1 MKHYLNVSYEDRDLA
16 KKLGARWD
24 PSVKRWYCPANSPLA
39 KIFTWRKVAHSAPNK
54 SSKTGLKTSDSVSQ
68 EKQMMPQIKKVRH
81 LSKHTVGSQPVKT
94 VKPSQPQNLELFIA
108 A

>member
-1 MKHYLNVSYEDRDLA
+1 MKHYLDVSYEDRDLA

-39 KIFTWRKVAHSAPNK
+39 KIFTWRKAAHVNA
-54 SSKTGLKTSDSVSQ
+54 KTLRKASQ
-68 EKQMMPQIKKVRH
+68 AKQNMPQIKDVHH
-81 LSKHTVGSQPVKT
+81 LSKKTIGSRPIKT
-94 VKPSQPQNLELFIA
+94 INPSQPQNLELFIA